1 MNPPHRSRLWIDAW
15 RQRRGPDRLARLRT
29 GAARFFA
36 ALSIAIAALL
46 VAPSPAAAADHAQ
59 APPDDATAARRS
71 AATTDHRA
79 AAPNEEWLVS
89 VPPLAIGLTIL
100 AAVGCT
106 AFLAHRRRERSA
118 AAMLR
123 YSEERWKF
131 ALEGSGDGMWD
142 ADLVT
147 GTTRHS
153 RRWKAM
159 LGHADHE
166 IGDDP
171 GEWRKR
177 IHPKDSDRVLADN
190 QACLDGVNDAMAS
203 EYRMRTKD
211 GRWIWVLDRGKVMQ
225 RDASGKP
232 LRMIGTLTDISAS
245 KSSQFR
251 LAAQADAMTL
261 VATGA
266 PLAQILR
273 TIVVGVE
280 SMCDWRCSILLLDA
294 DGRHLLTGAAPSLP
308 TFYSDAVHGLAIG
321 PGVGAC
327 GSAAHGGQRVVSHDI
342 RTDPRWAD
350 FRELA
355 DRAGLRACWSQPI
368 ISASGAVLGT
378 FAAYHDQP
386 RSPAP
391 ADIDNIVEATRMT
404 SIAIERSRGEQALR
418 TSEERLKRALDASR
432 LALWDFDLDSG
443 TVYLSDAWSEMLGG
457 PRQTTTTTFD
467 ALGKLV
473 PDEDQLRIAQAM
485 ADALRGT
492 TPAYSIEHRV
502 RRPDGQWLWI
512 LSQARV
518 VERSPDG
525 QARRAVGTN
534 RDITERKR
542 ADATQAELEAQLR
555 EAQKLQAI
563 GTLAGGIAHDFN
575 NILAAILG
583 HVALA
588 CEDVADAHPAQRH
601 LTQIQKAGLRAR
613 NLVKQILAFSRVRA
627 NTFVSLS
634 LRPVVDETVQMLRAT
649 AGAAARLE
657 LSLAEAPLRVM
668 GDATQLQQVLMNLG
682 SNACQALTDGAGRV
696 EIGLCEVEFS
706 DDPAAR
712 PAGLGAGRHARLWV
726 ADDGCGID
734 ARTRQRIFE
743 PFFTTK
749 PVGQG
754 TGLGLAVVHGIV
766 EAHRGAIVV
775 RSAVGQGSR
784 FDVYLPLVD
793 TESTFCPLEVPRCS
807 PPCAAEPSA
816 GRGQHVLY
824 VDDDEV
830 MAMLVEGLLLRL
842 GYRATCML
850 DAEAAIALVQADPS
864 GVDLVVTDFNM
875 PRCTGLELAR
885 AMGRLRPDLPVAISS
900 GYVCDQLRADAA
912 AIGVRGVMQ
921 KENTFEELAAL
932 AHAALQ
938 PEVPADAW

>member
-1 MNPPHRSRLWIDAW
+1 MNPPHRWRLWIEARRDRHGGDELAAW
-15 RQRRGPDRLARLRT
+15 RTA
-29 GAARFFA
+29 AARILGPLRA
-36 ALSIAIAALL
+36 VGQSI
-46 VAPSPAAAADHAQ
+46 V
-59 APPDDATAARRS
+59 
-71 AATTDHRA
+71 
-79 AAPNEEWLVS
+79 
-89 VPPLAIGLTIL
+89 
-100 AAVGCT
+100 AAVGST
-106 AFLAHRRRERSA
+106 AFLAHRRRERRA
-118 AAMLR
+118 ATALR
-123 YSEERWKF
+123 DSDERWKF

-142 ADLVT
+142 ANLAT
-147 GTTRHS
+147 GTTHHS
-153 RRWKAM
+153 QRWKAM
-159 LGHADHE
+159 FGHADDE
-166 IGDDP
+166 VGDGAD
-171 GEWRKR
+171 EWRKR
-177 IHPKDSDRVLADN
+177 IHPLDRDRVLAAN
-190 QACLDGVNDAMAS
+190 QTCLDGVSEAMAS

-232 LRMIGTLTDISAS
+232 LRMIGTLTDISTS

-251 LAAQADAMTL
+251 LAAQAEVMTL

-266 PLAQILR
+266 PLTQILH

-294 DGRHLLTGAAPSLP
+294 DGRRLLTGAAPSLP
-308 TFYSDAVHGLAIG
+308 AFYSDAVHGLAIG
-321 PGVGAC
+321 AGVGAC
-327 GSAAHGGQRVVSHDI
+327 GSAAHTGQRVVSDDI
-342 RTDPRWAD
+342 RNDPRWTD
-350 FRELA
+350 LRELA
-355 DRAGLRACWSQPI
+355 ERAGLRACWSQPI
-368 ISASGAVLGT
+368 VSAGGAVLGT
-378 FAAYHDQP
+378 FAAYHGQP
-386 RSPAP
+386 RSPTP
-391 ADIDNIVEATRMT
+391 EDIEHIVEATQIT
-404 SIAIERSRGEQALR
+404 SIAIGRSRSEQALR

-443 TVYLSDAWSEMLGG
+443 VVYLSDAWSEMLGG

-467 ALGKLV
+467 ALGMLV
-473 PDEDQLRIAQAM
+473 PDEDQLRIATAM
-485 ADALRGT
+485 ADVLRGT
-492 TPAYSIEHRV
+492 TPSYSLEHRV

-525 QARRAVGTN
+525 QALRAVGTN

-542 ADATQAELEAQLR
+542 ADAVQSELEAQLR

-583 HVALA
+583 HVSLA
-588 CEDVADAHPAQRH
+588 REDVGELHTAQGH
-601 LTQIQKAGLRAR
+601 LAQIQKAGLRAR

-634 LRPVVDETVQMLRAT
+634 LRPVVDETVLLLRAT
-649 AGAAARLE
+649 AGPAVTLE
-657 LSLAEAPLRVM
+657 LVLAETPLRVM
-668 GDATQLQQVLMNLG
+668 ADATQLQQVLMNLG
-682 SNACQALTDGAGRV
+682 TNACQALTGGAGRV
-696 EIGLCEVEFS
+696 EIGLGEVEFD
-706 DDPAAR
+706 DDPATR

-726 ADDGCGID
+726 SDNGCGID
-734 ARTRQRIFE
+734 PRTRQRIFE

-766 EAHRGAIVV
+766 EAHHGAIVV

-784 FDVYLPLVD
+784 FEVFLPLVD
-793 TESTFCPLEVPRCS
+793 VESAFCPLELPRCRS
-807 PPCAAEPSA
+807 SGAAEP
-816 GRGQHVLY
+816 GVGQGQGQHVLY

-830 MAMLVEGLLLRL
+830 MAMLVEGLLRRL

-850 DAEAAIALVQADPS
+850 DAEAAIALVRSDPA

-885 AMGRLRPDLPVAISS
+885 AIGQLRPDLPVAISS
-900 GYVCDQLRADAA
+900 GYVSDQLRADAA

-932 AHAALQ
+932 AHSALH
-938 PEVPADAW
+938 PGASANAW